1 MNRYFLFTAALA
13 LAASAASAQDMMRR
27 AEMGMHQAQELDYAR
42 DNRALLDSANL
53 PKLRTKLAEAWQG
66 MGMSPQGAKLVA
78 DAYDPKQAARLPATS
93 LHGKS
98 DQEVAELMQAALKEK
113 RYLDA
118 DQLLIDYQRE
128 RLKQGTAA
136 APDSSK

>member
-1 MNRYFLFTAALA
+1 MNRYFLFAAVLA
-13 LAASAASAQDMMRR
+13 LIASAASAQDMMRR

-42 DNRALLDSANL
+42 DNRALLNAANL
-53 PKLRTKLAEAWQG
+53 PKLRAKLAEAWQG

-78 DAYDPKQAARLPATS
+78 DAYDPKQAARRPPTS

-98 DQEVAELMQAALKEK
+98 DQEVAQLMQAALKEK

-118 DQLLIDYQRE
+118 DQLLIDYQRAK
-128 RLKQGTAA
+128 LDQGTAA
-136 APDSSK
+136 TPDTK